1 MYPHRTIYSARGRKT
16 HGTVYV
22 AASVG
27 TKIAYSLFRGIGAGL
42 IAFVVLA
49 FLFTIGPIVSE
60 ETKYATR
67 SNEDIAKAQ
76 FLAKLA
82 EASNVSKVQE
92 EAVGLSLDSYF
103 SIYIPKIDAKSKI
116 IANVDPADEAAY
128 AESLKNAVAH
138 ARGTYFPGQGKGI
151 YLFAHSTDTTF
162 NVTRYNAVF
171 YLLRELE
178 VGDDIV
184 VFFTDKKYVY
194 SVFDKQIVEAGDT
207 SWLTR
212 QYGEE
217 TLVLQTCWPPG
228 TSWKRLILVA
238 RPKMPV

>member
-1 MYPHRTIYSARGRKT
+1 MYPHRTVYSARSKKT

-27 TKIAYSLFRGIGAGL
+27 IKLAYSLFRGVGAGL

-49 FLFTIGPIVSE
+49 FLFTIGPIVKE
-60 ETKYATR
+60 ETKYASR
-67 SNEDIAKAQ
+67 SSEDKVKVEY
-76 FLAKLA
+76 LTKLA
-82 EASNVSKVQE
+82 EANNISKVQE
-92 EAVGLSLDSYF
+92 EAAGLGLDSYF
-103 SIYIPKIDAKSKI
+103 SIYIPKIDAKSKV
-116 IANVDPADEAAY
+116 IANVDPGNEVAY
-128 AESLKNAVAH
+128 VASLKEGVAH
-138 ARGTYFPGQGKGI
+138 AQGTYFPGQGKGV

-162 NVTRYNAVF
+162 NVTRYNAIF

-194 SVFDKQIVEAGDT
+194 AVSDKQIVEANDT

-212 QYGEE
+212 QYSEE

-238 RPKMPV
+238 RPKTDS